1 MSYLSVSG
9 DNIDLLIS
17 AQEMKFQTYMDFRK
31 QIQENTIKLLQLA
44 KIYCEEHKNFKPG
57 VAIVKYNENNLITK
71 DWEEIKI
78 TVTPR
83 LPFEIVFT
91 SVTCPA
97 VSNKKFWTVYF
108 IGISNVCLTGLS
120 FSNLDKTNLFLL
132 YINKAQNLLEVPTY
146 VEKYREKISY
156 LNDF

>member
-1 MSYLSVSG
+1 MSYLSASG
-9 DNIDLLIS
+9 DNIYLLIS
-17 AQEMKFQTYMDFRK
+17 EQEKSFNSYITYRN
-31 QIQENTIKLLQLA
+31 QIQENTRKLLQLA
-44 KIYCEEHKNFKPG
+44 KIYCEEHKNFKPV

-78 TVTPR
+78 TVSPR

-108 IGISNVCLTGLS
+108 IGISSVCLTGLS